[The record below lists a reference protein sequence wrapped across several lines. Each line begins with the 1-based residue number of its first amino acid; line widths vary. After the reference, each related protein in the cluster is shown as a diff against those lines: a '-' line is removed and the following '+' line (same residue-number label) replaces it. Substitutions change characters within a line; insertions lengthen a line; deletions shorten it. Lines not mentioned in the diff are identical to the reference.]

1 MNLLVIKNRIND
13 YLNRGDERNIIAK
26 KNIIASFVI
35 KMVGIVI
42 SLIMVPMTINYV
54 SPTQYGLWLTISS
67 IVTWISY
74 FDFGFAHG
82 FRNRFTE
89 AIALNNRVLAKQYV
103 STTYAVL
110 SIMFTVIALIVL
122 FVNYF
127 LDWSTLLNVSQ
138 DYGNELHSVFALLT
152 VILCLNMVAGI
163 LTTMLTAD
171 QRPAYSALF
180 IVIGQFLSLI
190 VIYILTK
197 ITVGRLLYLAF
208 ALSGIP
214 LLVLVVAS
222 FIIFSSKRYFDI
234 APSLKKV
241 RFDLTKKIVGLG
253 GQFFLIMIC
262 MLFIFQIVNIIIVRI
277 CGPDEV
283 TKYNVAYKYFN
294 ILNMAMMIII
304 TPFWSACTDAY
315 TKKDYLWMNNIIKK
329 LEKIWRISIYALIM
343 MIVVSNIFYKIW
355 LGNSVQIPLS
365 LSIMVGVYIL
375 VQNLCGMYI
384 YLINGTSRVRFQLI
398 IYLFSVFISG
408 PAMYMLCATFGT
420 AVMLV
425 VPIVISLVQALVAKK
440 QLSKIIDRTA
450 SGIWLK

>member
-1 MNLLVIKNRIND
+1 
-13 YLNRGDERNIIAK
+13 
-26 KNIIASFVI
+26 
-35 KMVGIVI
+35 
-42 SLIMVPMTINYV
+42 
-54 SPTQYGLWLTISS
+54 
-67 IVTWISY
+67 
-74 FDFGFAHG
+74 
-82 FRNRFTE
+82 
-89 AIALNNRVLAKQYV
+89 
-103 STTYAVL
+103 
-110 SIMFTVIALIVL
+110 
-122 FVNYF
+122 
-127 LDWSTLLNVSQ
+127 
-138 DYGNELHSVFALLT
+138 
-152 VILCLNMVAGI
+152 
-163 LTTMLTAD
+163 
-171 QRPAYSALF
+171 
-180 IVIGQFLSLI
+180 
-190 VIYILTK
+190 
-197 ITVGRLLYLAF
+197 
-208 ALSGIP
+208 
-214 LLVLVVAS
+214 
-222 FIIFSSKRYFDI
+222 
-234 APSLKKV
+234 
-241 RFDLTKKIVGLG
+241 
-253 GQFFLIMIC
+253 MIC

-304 TPFWSACTDAY
+304 TPFWSAVTDALI
-315 TKKDYLWMNNIIKK
+315 KEDFLWIRKGIINMLKVWLFFLK

-384 YLINGTSRVRFQLI
+384 YLINGTSRVRLQLI

>member
-222 FIIFSSKRYFDI
+222 FIIF
-234 APSLKKV
+234 
-241 RFDLTKKIVGLG
+241 
-253 GQFFLIMIC
+253 FF
-262 MLFIFQIVNIIIVRI
+262 
-277 CGPDEV
+277 
-283 TKYNVAYKYFN
+283 Y
-294 ILNMAMMIII
+294 
-304 TPFWSACTDAY
+304 
-315 TKKDYLWMNNIIKK
+315 
-329 LEKIWRISIYALIM
+329 
-343 MIVVSNIFYKIW
+343 
-355 LGNSVQIPLS
+355 
-365 LSIMVGVYIL
+365 
-375 VQNLCGMYI
+375 
-384 YLINGTSRVRFQLI
+384 
-398 IYLFSVFISG
+398 
-408 PAMYMLCATFGT
+408 
-420 AVMLV
+420 
-425 VPIVISLVQALVAKK
+425 
-440 QLSKIIDRTA
+440 
-450 SGIWLK
+450 

>member
-171 QRPAYSALF
+171 QRPA
-180 IVIGQFLSLI
+180 
-190 VIYILTK
+190 
-197 ITVGRLLYLAF
+197 
-208 ALSGIP
+208 
-214 LLVLVVAS
+214 
-222 FIIFSSKRYFDI
+222 
-234 APSLKKV
+234 
-241 RFDLTKKIVGLG
+241 
-253 GQFFLIMIC
+253 
-262 MLFIFQIVNIIIVRI
+262 
-277 CGPDEV
+277 
-283 TKYNVAYKYFN
+283 
-294 ILNMAMMIII
+294 
-304 TPFWSACTDAY
+304 
-315 TKKDYLWMNNIIKK
+315 
-329 LEKIWRISIYALIM
+329 
-343 MIVVSNIFYKIW
+343 
-355 LGNSVQIPLS
+355 
-365 LSIMVGVYIL
+365 
-375 VQNLCGMYI
+375 
-384 YLINGTSRVRFQLI
+384 
-398 IYLFSVFISG
+398 
-408 PAMYMLCATFGT
+408 
-420 AVMLV
+420 
-425 VPIVISLVQALVAKK
+425 
-440 QLSKIIDRTA
+440 
-450 SGIWLK
+450 